1 MRIRLL
7 ALAMVASLS
16 ACTMGPD
23 YRRPDLPLP
32 PAWRVSVP
40 DAADL
45 ANTDWWKAFGDPQL
59 DTLIETALQANK
71 DLLLAT
77 MRVEQYDARL
87 QVSNS
92 ARYPTVGYSVAGQRE
107 RRSQERPNGLRPGDS
122 PSLNNYEISG
132 NLTWELDLW
141 GRVRRANEAARA
153 ELLGTEEARRGV
165 MLSVVSGVAS
175 TYLKLVELDERL
187 AIARQALKNRQD
199 ALELTD
205 QRFKGGSGTRIA
217 VEQARAAVE
226 TEAARIPPIERD
238 IADLE
243 NAMAALLGTNP
254 GPIQRRR
261 IEALA
266 TPQMPQGVPAD
277 VLTRRPDIMA
287 AEQELIAANARIGVA
302 RTAYFPVL
310 SLNAILGLAA
320 DDVKWLFAETAR
332 TGNFGGGLA
341 GTVFSGGRIEGN
353 IREAEAYQ
361 KETVVR
367 YERAVLGALVEVETA
382 LVARSKNGEREA
394 TDARRVRIQQELA
407 RLVRLRYEG
416 GQSTFI
422 DVLDAE
428 LKVLDM
434 QEQQLQS
441 RRDTLLSLVSVYK
454 SMGGGW
460 MVERDKR
467 RAAAS
472 GELAAQVRSEP
483 ELEAKR

>member
-7 ALAMVASLS
+7 ALAAAACLS

-32 PAWRVSVP
+32 PAWRMSMP

-45 ANTDWWKAFGDPQL
+45 ANADWWKAFGDPQL
-59 DTLIETALQANK
+59 DALIETALQANK

-87 QVSNS
+87 QVSS
-92 ARYPTVGYSVAGQRE
+92 AAKYPTVGYTVAGQRE

-132 NLTWELDLW
+132 NFTWELDLW

-153 ELLGTEEARRGV
+153 ELLSTEEARRGV
-165 MLSVVSGVAS
+165 MLSVVSGVAT

-187 AIARQALKNRQD
+187 AIARKALKNRQD

-238 IADLE
+238 IGDLE
-243 NAMAALLGTNP
+243 NAMSALLGTNP
-254 GPIQRRR
+254 GPVQRRR
-261 IEALA
+261 IESLA
-266 TPQMPQGVPAD
+266 TPQMPLGVPAD

-287 AEQELIAANARIGVA
+287 AEQDLIAANARIGVA

-367 YERAVLGALVEVETA
+367 YERAVMGALVEVESS
-382 LVARSKNGEREA
+382 LVARSKTGEREA
-394 TDARRVRIQQELA
+394 VDARRVRIQQELA

-416 GQSTFI
+416 GQSTLT

-467 RAAAS
+467 REAAS
-472 GELAAQVRSEP
+472 GDLAAQVRSET

>member
-1 MRIRLL
+1 MRLL
-7 ALAMVASLS
+7 ALAAAACLS

-32 PAWRVSVP
+32 PAWRMSMS

-45 ANTDWWKAFGDPQL
+45 ANADWWKAFGDPQL
-59 DTLIETALQANK
+59 DALIETALQANK

-87 QVSNS
+87 QVSS
-92 ARYPTVGYSVAGQRE
+92 AARYPTVGYTAAGQRE

-132 NLTWELDLW
+132 NFTWELDLW

-153 ELLGTEEARRGV
+153 ELLSTEEARRGV
-165 MLSVVSGVAS
+165 MLSVVSGVAT

-187 AIARQALKNRQD
+187 AFAGKALKNRQD

-238 IADLE
+238 IGDLE
-243 NAMAALLGTNP
+243 NALSALLGTHP

-261 IEALA
+261 IESLS
-266 TPQMPQGVPAD
+266 TPQMPLGVPAD

-287 AEQELIAANARIGVA
+287 AEQDLIAANARIGVA
-302 RTAYFPVL
+302 KTAYFPVL

-332 TGNFGGGLA
+332 TGNFGAGLA
-341 GTVFSGGRIEGN
+341 GTLFSGGRIEGN
-353 IREAEAYQ
+353 IREAVAYQ

-367 YERAVLGALVEVETA
+367 YERAVLGALVEVESS
-382 LVARSKNGEREA
+382 LVARSKTGEREVV
-394 TDARRVRIQQELA
+394 DARRVRIQQELA
-407 RLVRLRYEG
+407 GLVRLRHEG
-416 GQSTFI
+416 GQSTLI

-454 SMGGGW
+454 AMGGGW

-467 RAAAS
+467 REEAS
-472 GELAAQVRSEP
+472 GDLAAQVRPET